1 MKNTVLQNDWYGRE
15 KISKILLK
23 VAPPVMLAQLI
34 QALYNIV
41 DSFFVGMYSNDALT
55 ALSVIYPMQLVIIAL
70 AVGTGVGV
78 NTYMA
83 RKYAQERPKDAEAAA
98 GCGTVLAFVSWAL
111 FAALSLIF
119 MRPYVKTSATSPEAV
134 EYAVIYGNIVC
145 AGSIGVFL
153 EGNWTKVHQA
163 RGNMRRP
170 MIAQITGALTNII
183 LDPILIFGIGP
194 APEMGVAG
202 AAAATVI
209 GQICAAVIVSVGAV
223 CKPPELRHMRRFIN
237 RIYFFGYSSIL
248 MQLLYTVYILALNI
262 ILAGFSDA
270 AVTVLG
276 LYYKLQSFFFIP
288 LFGLQTCIVPVLSF
302 NFAKGDGQRCRQTM
316 NLSFLISSV
325 FMLLGIVCFVSFPVP
340 MIRLFSDSSQ
350 VIEIGKIAFPI
361 IGTGFVSAVFGIIMP
376 TFFQAIGKGAQ
387 STFLSLLRQIFYLI
401 PIFWAFSLVGLNCTW
416 LAFPLSETISG
427 VAGLVMYRAEL
438 KKWSKHSEGKKAR
451 QTPFSDRP
459 VPA

>member
-98 GCGTVLAFVSWAL
+98 GCGTVLALVSWAL

-248 MQLLYTVYILALNI
+248 MQLL
-262 ILAGFSDA
+262 
-270 AVTVLG
+270 
-276 LYYKLQSFFFIP
+276 SFC
-288 LFGLQTCIVPVLSF
+288 T
-302 NFAKGDGQRCRQTM
+302 RCTYSR
-316 NLSFLISSV
+316 
-325 FMLLGIVCFVSFPVP
+325 
-340 MIRLFSDSSQ
+340 
-350 VIEIGKIAFPI
+350 
-361 IGTGFVSAVFGIIMP
+361 
-376 TFFQAIGKGAQ
+376 
-387 STFLSLLRQIFYLI
+387 ST
-401 PIFWAFSLVGLNCTW
+401 
-416 LAFPLSETISG
+416 
-427 VAGLVMYRAEL
+427 
-438 KKWSKHSEGKKAR
+438 
-451 QTPFSDRP
+451 
-459 VPA
+459 